1 MLSDGSLARPRE
13 TEKRRELAQRAAV
26 VLEEKGLTIP
36 TEQLAREL
44 GINRTTLLYHFPNY
58 SEIIQTVLGELL
70 LEQAAFVELRVS
82 EHQHPI
88 DRLYARVRATHAFHH
103 GNERRL
109 LFLTQAVAVTGGA
122 GVTEILRGAAD
133 LFAPSR
139 LALAAG
145 IERGIEEGTV
155 APCDAKAVVAL
166 ARAVIDGLT
175 IQRVAEGA
183 SLEPVHRFLWE
194 HVLEPLKR
202 SSGAKSTKST
212 KANRGR

>member
-1 MLSDGSLARPRE
+1 MARPRE
-13 TEKRRELAQRAAV
+13 TEKRRELAQRAAA

-44 GINRTTLLYHFPNY
+44 GLNRTTLLYHFPTY

-70 LEQAAFVELRVS
+70 LEQAAIVEARVA
-82 EHQHPI
+82 EHEHPI
-88 DRLYARVRATHAFHH
+88 DRLYARIRATHSFHH

-109 LFLTQAVAVTGGA
+109 LFLTQAVAVTGGVE
-122 GVTEILRGAAD
+122 VTEILRGAAD

-139 LALAAG
+139 RALATA

-175 IQRVAEGA
+175 IQRVTEGA

-202 SSGAKSTKST
+202 EGAGTKSKKAT
-212 KANRGR
+212 KR

>member
-1 MLSDGSLARPRE
+1 MARPRE
-13 TEKRRELAQRAAV
+13 TEKRRELAQRAAA

-44 GINRTTLLYHFPNY
+44 GLNRTTLLYHFPTY

-70 LEQAAFVELRVS
+70 VEQAAVVEARVA
-82 EHQHPI
+82 EHEHPI
-88 DRLYARVRATHAFHH
+88 DRLFARVRAVHAFHH

-109 LFLTQAVAVTGGA
+109 LFLTQAIAVTGGA
-122 GVTEILRGAAD
+122 EVTEILRGAAD

-139 LALAAG
+139 RALAEG

-166 ARAVIDGLT
+166 VRAVIDGLT

-194 HVLEPLKR
+194 HVLAPLKR
-202 SSGAKSTKST
+202 SGATKSK
-212 KANRGR
+212 KAAQR

>member
-1 MLSDGSLARPRE
+1 MARPRE
-13 TEKRRELAQRAAV
+13 TEKRRELAQRAAA
-26 VLEEKGLTIP
+26 VLEEKGLTIS

-44 GINRTTLLYHFPNY
+44 GINRTTLLYHFPTY
-58 SEIIQTVLGELL
+58 SEIIQVVLGALL
-70 LEQAAFVELRVS
+70 LEQAAFVELRVA
-82 EHQHPI
+82 ELQHPI
-88 DRLYARVRATHAFHH
+88 DRLYARVRATHDFHH

-109 LFLTQAVAVTGGA
+109 LFLTQALAVTGGA

-133 LFAPSR
+133 LFAPGR
-139 LALAAG
+139 LALVTG

-175 IQRVAEGA
+175 IQRVTEGA

-202 SSGAKSTKST
+202 SGGTKSKKGT
-212 KANRGR
+212 KR